1 MNKKISA
8 IFILF
13 FIFIF
18 IKTSL
23 AYENKILFKV
33 NNEIITSVD
42 ILNEINYLNSLNEN
56 LKNLKKEKIF
66 QIAKGS
72 LIREKVKEITLSKIF
87 EEIKLNEEDYI
98 RSVLNSYS
106 YSNINSIDEL
116 NQYLK
121 KFNLNTKKIKKKIS
135 INAL

>member
-42 ILNEINYLNSLNEN
+42 ILNEINYLNSLN
-56 LKNLKKEKIF
+56 
-66 QIAKGS
+66 
-72 LIREKVKEITLSKIF
+72 
-87 EEIKLNEEDYI
+87 
-98 RSVLNSYS
+98 
-106 YSNINSIDEL
+106 
-116 NQYLK
+116 
-121 KFNLNTKKIKKKIS
+121 
-135 INAL
+135 